1 MTDDAM
7 PPKTAV
13 SPKDA
18 RPDRATLKAEKT
30 REDRLKAALKAN
42 MARRKAQTRARSVAT
57 EDEASDNFNADN
69 E

>member
-18 RPDRATLKAEKT
+18 RPRKAAAGAEKT

-42 MARRKAQTRARSVAT
+42 MARRKAQARARS
-57 EDEASDNFNADN
+57 ASDNN
-69 E
+69 EKE